1 MNRHEYRLKLV
12 EVLYQN
18 LLLNKSINVIIK
30 EQLEDIPVDAYFKKV
45 LKYYIDNKE
54 KMIEEISVFLNK
66 WNFNRLNFVSQSIIL
81 LAASEISLNIE
92 DKAIII
98 DEAIIISKAYCD
110 EEDYKYI
117 NGVLDNYVKRN
128 N

>member
-18 LLLNKSINVIIK
+18 LLLDKDIYTVIK
-30 EQLEDIPVDAYFKKV
+30 EQLNDIPVDNYFKKV

-54 KMIEEISVFLNK
+54 KMIEDVSVFLNK
-66 WNFNRLNFVSQSIIL
+66 WSFKRLNFVAQAIIL
-81 LAASEISLNIE
+81 LATSEISLNIE
-92 DKAIII
+92 EKAIII
-98 DEAIIISKAYCD
+98 DEAILISKAYCD
-110 EEDYKYI
+110 DEDYKYI